1 RNGRIF
7 PSGSGGEHKN
17 RTMLSTT
24 EIIPAIC
31 GENSKTGQIAGRYI
45 FPLAVFC
52 KGCFFGRTLYR
63 RVPDRAPGDHYGP
76 ESGLGCAGKSG
87 VIDPF

>member
-1 RNGRIF
+1 MNTKIEPCCPHG
-7 PSGSGGEHKN
+7 N
-17 RTMLSTT
+17 Y
-24 EIIPAIC
+24 PAIC

-63 RVPDRAPGDHYGP
+63 LVPDRAPGGHYEP
-76 ESGLGCAGKSG
+76 ESGLGWQENLALLIHSEISE
-87 VIDPF
+87 VL